1 LFCLIFR
8 DRGDRGV
15 CVCGGDLDRS
25 ERGEK
30 HDQNML
36 NDNIFPIKILCKKNF
51 LYFYNLC
58 KLFGILIYFII

>member
-1 LFCLIFR
+1 MC
-8 DRGDRGV
+8 V
-15 CVCGGDLDRS
+15 CVGGDLDRS

-51 LYFYNLC
+51 LYFYNLY